1 MMRSY
6 GGGCCGKRRAAPP
19 MVAAPGYAGGSRV
32 EYGYE
37 SRRDYVDAPAQ
48 GYVEDERTYDRYS
61 DNRDGVQENGFESVP
76 EKKGQK
82 PPPAYEDVV

>member
-1 MMRSY
+1 MQIA
-6 GGGCCGKRRAAPP
+6 GQ
-19 MVAAPGYAGGSRV
+19 GYAGGSRV

-37 SRRDYVDAPAQ
+37 PRRDYVDAPTGTQ
-48 GYVEDERTYDRYS
+48 GYIEDERTYDRYS
-61 DNRDGVQENGFESVP
+61 DNRDGVHESGFESVP